1 MRYLCWRRSKPEKN
15 TVSGNF
21 DQFVTDFDRYCY
33 GFRSIPVFGFY
44 GFRHYHTWCIRGNH
58 RIRIYNTCIRAICS
72 RIYPNTGFSFSHGGR
87 KQSTSEQTVY
97 ECTRRPVCS
106 LVEVVCA
113 LVDCFLHYT
122 QYFEQDKARIRD

>member
-1 MRYLCWRRSKPEKN
+1 MRYPCWRRSKPEKN

-58 RIRIYNTCIRAICS
+58 RIRIQYVYTCDLFTYISQHRFFFLS
-72 RIYPNTGFSFSHGGR
+72 RR
-87 KQSTSEQTVY
+87 QKTVN